1 MVKTNYEKRFL
12 EEVIYPFCDIP
23 MDLKW
28 TEETHMV
35 TSYAS
40 RVLDTLNKL
49 GSGCKNAEEIINRK
63 NEEKEKKIEEIK
75 EKKHIPKRRYHPR
88 NPLADYSESK
98 KPSVTVPEIK
108 EREIYRSLA
117 ILENSGLI
125 RKGESGD
132 YQLTDNGSE
141 YYKNLSEL
149 DLIVQVAVGVPFP
162 PFEMPEEMRKIIE
175 EPWPIRRGPFRDP
188 WSRGRGPI
196 YQAGRFN

>member
-1 MVKTNYEKRFL
+1 MFKYFITVIIFMVKTNYEKRFL

-63 NEEKEKKIEEIK
+63 NEEKEKKIEEI
-75 EKKHIPKRRYHPR
+75 
-88 NPLADYSESK
+88 N
-98 KPSVTVPEIK
+98 

-196 YQAGRFN
+196 Y